1 MNFGHPRG
9 GLPNAGLVISGVRY
23 GPKKQAAVVNS
34 HFFFFITIHGQNEQ
48 KINKIF
54 NLAS

>member
-23 GPKKQAAVVNS
+23 GPKKQAAVVNG